1 MAIHEVTLQNA
12 NKVLLSKDVE
22 IEVKTDGKKLGTLM
36 ISKGNIEWMPANHSV
51 NKRRLS
57 WEKFAE
63 LMADQP
69 AVKVRKAKAV

>member
-36 ISKGNIEWMPANHSV
+36 ISKGNIEWMPSNHSV

-69 AVKVRKAKAV
+69 AVKVRKAKAA

>member
-1 MAIHEVTLQNA
+1 MAIHEVTIQNA

-22 IEVKTDGKKLGTLM
+22 IEVKSDGKKLGKLL

-63 LMADQP
+63 LMEEQP
-69 AVKVRKAKAV
+69 AVKVRKAKAA

>member
-1 MAIHEVTLQNA
+1 MAKHEVTLQNA

-69 AVKVRKAKAV
+69 AVKVRKAKAE